1 MNVIIVG
8 CGNVGATLAAKLRN
22 DNHNIVAID
31 RDKNQIDA
39 LADEEDLIGIVGDG
53 LNYQVLLKAGI
64 EHTDLLIAVTNSD
77 EQNLLCCVMAKRSDQ
92 ECRTIARVRN
102 PIYNTEVSYLRRE
115 LGLALIINPEL
126 IAAADIA
133 RKFQY
138 PASIGVETFTRG
150 RIELL
155 HLKIDADSP
164 LKGVVVGQIKNRF
177 KYNILIC
184 SITRGK
190 EFIIPGPNEMLAE
203 GDELMISATPKDAH
217 AFFKKIGLY
226 KHPIKSALI
235 VGGGTVGFYLA
246 KRLTEVGIRTKIIEA
261 DADRC
266 DLLNDEIP
274 KAVII
279 NGDGTDERLL
289 LREGIGGVG
298 AFAALTGVDEENV
311 ILTLFAKRVS
321 HASTITKLRRINYT
335 DIMKNLQ
342 VDSTVFPSL
351 LTAEYI
357 AKYAQTMFT
366 GSGGKIEN
374 TFQIMDG
381 KARIHEFFITKDHP
395 YTGVPLSHL
404 RFQKGAIIC
413 AITRNEKLIIPVGR
427 EELKVGDN
435 VMVLTTISEISEFKD
450 IIEQ

>member
-177 KYNILIC
+177 KYNIVIC

-203 GDELMISATPKDAH
+203 GDELTISATPKDAH

-366 GSGGKIEN
+366 GSCGKIEN

>member
-1 MNVIIVG
+1 
-8 CGNVGATLAAKLRN
+8 
-22 DNHNIVAID
+22 
-31 RDKNQIDA
+31 
-39 LADEEDLIGIVGDG
+39 
-53 LNYQVLLKAGI
+53 
-64 EHTDLLIAVTNSD
+64 
-77 EQNLLCCVMAKRSDQ
+77 NLLCCVMAKRSDQ

-177 KYNILIC
+177 KYNIVIC

-203 GDELMISATPKDAH
+203 GDELTISATPKDAH